1 MSHCL
6 NGHET
11 IGTSL
16 LPKWR
21 PYWKR
26 RSLSGTM
33 TKKCVQPSYYISS
46 KDGIYRLGK
55 SKSLI
60 GVFTLIRSRLP
71 SHPHPPPPALMRR
84 LCPLFLMFLWKLP
97 FGKTYEII
105 EPCNTSES
113 CQLIF
118 VGQGA
123 NEAKLTSTVSSRV
136 AKRGGLTWSSVFYM
150 LFHLGSRLSF
160 RSYVCLP
167 YILSAWPRRE
177 KLTLAGW
184 HNCKLYSINN
194 TNWGDIHKK
203 HEFRQFSRGLLSIL
217 WLNTPWWMVTKSVL
231 AVN

>member
-1 MSHCL
+1 MKSQGIQCICLVKESVLSFQREEPWGLGCIYSLYIYIYIWTVMSHCL

-84 LCPLFLMFLWKLP
+84 LCPLFLMFL
-97 FGKTYEII
+97 
-105 EPCNTSES
+105 
-113 CQLIF
+113 
-118 VGQGA
+118 
-123 NEAKLTSTVSSRV
+123 
-136 AKRGGLTWSSVFYM
+136 
-150 LFHLGSRLSF
+150 
-160 RSYVCLP
+160 
-167 YILSAWPRRE
+167 
-177 KLTLAGW
+177 
-184 HNCKLYSINN
+184 
-194 TNWGDIHKK
+194 
-203 HEFRQFSRGLLSIL
+203 
-217 WLNTPWWMVTKSVL
+217 
-231 AVN
+231 